1 MVYTETDFVKNFG
14 KQQNMDIDFHKSKG
28 FAIYILPTITFLD
41 YTTTKQ
47 IKFSFWYWHMQIV
60 WKPKKIKNL

>member
-1 MVYTETDFVKNFG
+1 
-14 KQQNMDIDFHKSKG
+14 MDIDFHKSKG

-41 YTTTKQ
+41 YTTFKQ